1 MDPDAGKDTI
11 LVNDPGHYFA
21 SVNIR
26 TSSELSPDRFIREIV
41 VDGINVF
48 KRISFSSSEL
58 NYPKIVFQAYT
69 RPLNAAFHI
78 PSISII
84 RYKE

>member
-26 TSSELSPDRFIREIV
+26 TSFELSPDRFIREIHEIV
-41 VDGINVF
+41 VDGI
-48 KRISFSSSEL
+48 KRI
-58 NYPKIVFQAYT
+58 
-69 RPLNAAFHI
+69 
-78 PSISII
+78 
-84 RYKE
+84 